1 MRFAVVRLVTEMR
14 SMLACRRGQVV
25 LIFAFAVMMLVIA
38 VGMGIDMW
46 QAYVV
51 KARLQAA
58 LDATAL
64 AIASTDRSQNPPV
77 DLNARTKAF
86 FLANYPTSALGTPGL
101 PPGAPKGPA
110 TPTLSFGATPNII
123 IVSGSAWVPT
133 SFMRI
138 VGWPYLSVSTSAH
151 AKAAWQNIDFY
162 LLLDDSPSMGIA
174 ATQAGINL
182 MVSKTGPQ
190 GGCAFGCHET
200 NQAADS
206 LGNPAQASSATCNPP
221 TGYPSGGEDNYAL
234 ARCLGVQLRTDL
246 LQQAAVDL
254 MNTAQT
260 TETEYNLVN
269 AYRMAI
275 YTFDYALNT
284 ILAIPPLTPSFTTL
298 AAAATAASGIQL
310 VEVYDN
316 NSRLNIVR
324 ATTGNT
330 HSNTTLDG
338 LASTS
343 GVAVGQVVYG
353 TGIAAGTTVTTKNSS
368 TKVTLSKAA
377 TATANGAHVT
387 FATTTNN
394 NDADTNWTNAM
405 TQINGIMPVPGLGTN
420 TPGDKPQ
427 EVLFIVTDGVEDETV
442 SPCATSG
449 TVPGT
454 CMGSPIRQ
462 ESIMDPS
469 YCTTIK
475 NRPGGIH
482 IAVLYTSYLPLPTN
496 TWYVDNPP
504 SGGGIASF
512 NTPAPQ
518 PVSPPLPTPVIG
530 NQTPIEVALNRCAS
544 PGLYTEV
551 QVSGD
556 ISTALSKLFKLA
568 VNAVYLSQ

>member
-14 SMLACRRGQVV
+14 SMVACRRGQVV

-38 VGMGIDMW
+38 VGMGIDLW

-51 KARLQAA
+51 KARLQSA

-64 AIASTDRSQNPPV
+64 AIASTDRNQTPPV
-77 DLNARTKAF
+77 DLNARTKAY

-101 PPGAPKGPA
+101 PPGAPAGPA

-138 VGWPYLSVSTSAH
+138 VGWPYLSVSTSAQ

-174 ATQAGINL
+174 ATAAGIAL
-182 MVSKTGPQ
+182 MVSKTAPQ
-190 GGCAFGCHET
+190 AGCAFGCHET
-200 NQAADS
+200 NPAADS

-246 LQQAAVDL
+246 LQQAAADL
-254 MNTAQT
+254 MTTAQT
-260 TETEYNLVN
+260 TETANNLAN

-298 AAAATAASGIQL
+298 AAAATAATTIQL

-316 NSRLNIVR
+316 NSRLNTVR

-338 LASTS
+338 LASTT

-353 TGIAAGTTVTTKNSS
+353 AGIADGTTVTTKNSA
-368 TKVTLSKAA
+368 TKVTLSTAA
-377 TATANGAHVT
+377 TKTANGVAVT

-394 NDADTNWTNAM
+394 SDADTNYTNAM
-405 TQINGIMPVPGLGTN
+405 TTINGIMPNPGQGTQS
-420 TPGDKPQ
+420 PGDTPK
-427 EVLFIVTDGVEDETV
+427 EVLFVVTDGVEDETV
-442 SPCATSG
+442 ASCTNSATVDCSG
-449 TVPGT
+449 N
-454 CMGSPIRQ
+454 RQ
-462 ESIMDPS
+462 ESIMNPS
-469 YCTTIK
+469 YCKTITD
-475 NRPGGIH
+475 RGIL
-482 IAVLYTSYLPLPTN
+482 IAVLYTQYLPLPTN
-496 TWYVDNPP
+496 AWYNSHV
-504 SGGGIASF
+504 SKY
-512 NTPAPQ
+512 NTPAAQ
-518 PVSPPLPTPVIG
+518 PVSPPLPTPVVG
-530 NQTPIEVALNRCAS
+530 NQTAIEVALNQCAT

-551 QVSGD
+551 QTGGD
-556 ISTALSKLFKLA
+556 ISKALSKLFTLA